1 MRILLIEDDNWLA
14 ESLRRQLSAGHE
26 IVTVPTG
33 QSALDHVDKLHFDV
47 IIADLMLEDG
57 LAIDVLHDLQSY
69 EDTAQV
75 PVVVCS
81 SLASNVKLE
90 DLAAYGVVALLD
102 KATVTPE
109 QLNEA
114 IQRAAAESDNR
125 G

>member
-1 MRILLIEDDNWLA
+1 MRLLLIEDDDWLA
-14 ESLRRQLSAGHE
+14 ESLRRQLSPAHE
-26 IVTVPTG
+26 IVTVSG
-33 QSALDHVDKLHFDV
+33 GRAALEHVDKQHFDV
-47 IIADLMLEDG
+47 IIADLILNDG
-57 LAIDVLHDLQSY
+57 LAIDILHELQSY

-81 SLASNVKLE
+81 SLAGSLKLE
-90 DLAAYGVVALLD
+90 DLAAYGVVAILD

-114 IQRAAAESDNR
+114 IQRASAESMSH

>member
-14 ESLRRQLSAGHE
+14 ESLRRQLSAAHE
-26 IVTVPTG
+26 IVTVPSG

-57 LAIDVLHDLQSY
+57 LAIDILHDLQSY

-81 SLASNVKLE
+81 SLASDVKLE